1 MVGVS
6 ESRPRT
12 RRSVRALPALLR
24 SAVGLAW
31 NADRRAFAIVSGLE
45 LVSGVAIAAQV
56 YFVTKVVAALL
67 NSERG
72 EPVTRALPPII
83 ALAVLITYSGVS
95 DAIVRQQQRL
105 LAFLTERNTRRRIL
119 DVAGAVDLW
128 SYETSSFYD
137 RLRRVQTSAMTRPYF
152 LTLGLISVVGG
163 LAGAVSLAVAV
174 VLIQPMLLPLIVAS
188 GVPLWL
194 TGRRSSR
201 REFAFAVAATPVQ
214 RMRDYLDT
222 TLTGRSEAKELR
234 AFGAVATL
242 RKRYDAVYDEFTASM
257 RGHVRA
263 KQTLGI
269 VGAIGSGALLIG
281 TFAVLIWLVQN
292 HHVSL
297 SQVAG
302 AVVGIRLLSTQVNAL
317 SAGAQQVFESSL
329 FLQDLDDFLQTSPGE
344 SRATS
349 EPRGRHARAQTT
361 PSRRPAPRGFDTL
374 EVERVS
380 FNYPGSE
387 RDALDEVSLSLRSG
401 QVVALVGENGS
412 GKTTLA
418 KLLAGLYEPTAGVIR
433 WDGVDVAQYEPASL
447 RESTAVIFQDFVQY
461 QLTARENVGLGK
473 PSAIDD
479 LPAITRAAEQAGAAE
494 VLESLPLGYETILS
508 KQFKGGQDLSLG
520 QWQRVA
526 LARAFYR
533 DAPFVIL
540 DEPSASLDPRAE
552 ADLFAKVQSLLSGR
566 TVLLISH
573 RFSSVRYADHIYV
586 MRAGRVIEEGA
597 HADLMRAGGLYADL
611 FTLQAAAYMDAA
623 DLT

>member
-1 MVGVS
+1 VVRVS
-6 ESRPRT
+6 DSRQRP

-31 NADRRAFAIVSGLE
+31 NADRRAFAVVTGLE
-45 LVSGVAIAAQV
+45 LVSGLAIAAQV

-67 NSERG
+67 NSQRG
-72 EPVTRALPPII
+72 EPVTKALPPII

-163 LAGAVSLAVAV
+163 LAGAISLAVAV

-194 TGRRSSR
+194 TGRRASR
-201 REFAFAVAATPVQ
+201 REFAFAVGVTPVQ

-242 RKRYDAVYDEFTASM
+242 RKRYDEVYAEFTATI
-257 RGHVRA
+257 RGHLRV

-269 VGAIGSGALLIG
+269 IGALGSGALLIG

-302 AVVGIRLLSTQVNAL
+302 AVVGIRLLSTQVNGL
-317 SAGAQQVFESSL
+317 SAGAQQIFESSL
-329 FLQDLDDFLQTSPGE
+329 FLQDLDDFLHSSQDEPDQ
-344 SRATS
+344 
-349 EPRGRHARAQTT
+349 PRGKHARVEAA
-361 PSRRPAPRGFDTL
+361 PPRRPAPRGFDAL

-387 RDALDEVSLSLRSG
+387 REALDEVSLSLRRG

-461 QLTARENVGLGK
+461 QLTARENVGLGR

-479 LPAITRAAEQAGAAE
+479 LAAIKQAAGQAGAAE
-494 VLESLPLGYETILS
+494 ILESLPLGYETILS

-552 ADLFAKVQSLLSGR
+552 ADLFAKVQSLLAGR

-586 MRAGRVIEEGA
+586 MRAGRVVEDGA
-597 HADLMRAGGLYADL
+597 HADLMRSGGLYADL
-611 FTLQAAAYMDAA
+611 FSLQAAAYLDAA
-623 DLT
+623 DLP

>member
-1 MVGVS
+1 M
-6 ESRPRT
+6 
-12 RRSVRALPALLR
+12 RALPALLR

-31 NADRRAFAIVSGLE
+31 NADRRAFGVVAGLE
-45 LVSGVAIAAQV
+45 LVSGVAIAGQV

-67 NSERG
+67 NSQRG
-72 EPVTRALPPII
+72 QPVTKALPPII

-194 TGRRSSR
+194 TGRRASR
-201 REFAFAVAATPVQ
+201 REFAFAVGATPVQ

-242 RKRYDAVYDEFTASM
+242 RKRYDEVYAEFTAAI
-257 RGHVRA
+257 RGHLRA
-263 KQTLGI
+263 KQALGI
-269 VGAIGSGALLIG
+269 IGALGSGALLIG

-302 AVVGIRLLSTQVNAL
+302 AVVGIRLLSTQVNGL
-317 SAGAQQVFESSL
+317 SAGAQQIFESSL
-329 FLQDLDDFLQTSPGE
+329 FLQDLDDFLHSSPDE
-344 SRATS
+344 PAP
-349 EPRGRHARAQTT
+349 PRGKHARVEPAA
-361 PSRRPAPRGFDTL
+361 SRRPAPRGFDAL

-387 RDALDEVSLSLRSG
+387 REALDEVSLSLRRG

-479 LPAITRAAEQAGAAE
+479 LAAIKQAAGQAGAAE
-494 VLESLPLGYETILS
+494 ILESLPLGYETILS

-586 MRAGRVIEEGA
+586 MRAGRVVEDGA

-611 FTLQAAAYMDAA
+611 FSLQAAAYLDAA
-623 DLT
+623 DLP

>member
-1 MVGVS
+1 MVCVS
-6 ESRPRT
+6 EGPTRS
-12 RRSVRALPALLR
+12 RRSVRALPGLLR
-24 SAVGLAW
+24 SALSLSW
-31 NADRRAFAIVSGLE
+31 TADRRAFALVSGLE
-45 LVSGVAIAAQV
+45 LVGGVVIAGQV

-72 EPVTRALPPII
+72 HPVTKALPPII

-163 LAGAVSLAVAV
+163 FAGSVSLAVAV
-174 VLIQPMLLPLIVAS
+174 VVIQPMLLPLIIAS

-194 TGRRSSR
+194 TGRRQSR

-222 TLTGRSEAKELR
+222 MLTGRSEAKELR

-242 RKRYDAVYDEFTASM
+242 RKRYDQVYDEFTTAI
-257 RGHVRA
+257 RDHLRA
-263 KQTLGI
+263 KQVLGI
-269 VGAIGSGALLIG
+269 VGSVGSGALLIG

-329 FLQDLDDFLQTSPGE
+329 FLEDLDDFLQTGPG
-344 SRATS
+344 APQQ
-349 EPRGRHARAQTT
+349 PRGRHARVEAAS
-361 PSRRPAPRGFDTL
+361 SRRPAPRGFDTL

-387 RDALDEVSLSLRSG
+387 REALDEVSLSLRRG

-433 WDGVDVAQYEPASL
+433 WDGVDVAQYEPAGV

-461 QLTARENVGLGK
+461 QLTARENIGLGK

-479 LPAITRAAEQAGAAE
+479 LEAIKKAAEQAGAGE
-494 VLESLPLGYETILS
+494 ILESLPLGYETILS

-552 ADLFAKVQSLLSGR
+552 ADLFAKVQSLLAGR

>member
-1 MVGVS
+1 MVRVS
-6 ESRPRT
+6 DSRQRP

-31 NADRRAFAIVSGLE
+31 NADRRAFAVVTGLE
-45 LVSGVAIAAQV
+45 LVSGLAIAAQV

-67 NSERG
+67 NSQRG
-72 EPVTRALPPII
+72 EPVTKALPPII

-163 LAGAVSLAVAV
+163 LAGAISLAVAV

-194 TGRRSSR
+194 TGRRASR
-201 REFAFAVAATPVQ
+201 REFAFAVGVTPVQ

-242 RKRYDAVYDEFTASM
+242 RKRYDEVYAEFTATI
-257 RGHVRA
+257 RGHLRV

-269 VGAIGSGALLIG
+269 IGALGSGALLIG

-302 AVVGIRLLSTQVNAL
+302 AVVGIRLLSTQVNGL
-317 SAGAQQVFESSL
+317 SAGAQQIFESSL
-329 FLQDLDDFLQTSPGE
+329 FLQDLDDFLHSSQDEPDQ
-344 SRATS
+344 
-349 EPRGRHARAQTT
+349 PRGKHARVEAA
-361 PSRRPAPRGFDTL
+361 PPRRPAPRGFDAL

-387 RDALDEVSLSLRSG
+387 REALDEVSLSLRRG

-461 QLTARENVGLGK
+461 QLTARENVGLGR

-479 LPAITRAAEQAGAAE
+479 LAAIKQAAGQAGAAE
-494 VLESLPLGYETILS
+494 ILESLPLGYETILS

-552 ADLFAKVQSLLSGR
+552 ADLFAKVQSLLAGR

-586 MRAGRVIEEGA
+586 MRAGRVVEDGA
-597 HADLMRAGGLYADL
+597 HADLMRSGGLYADL
-611 FTLQAAAYMDAA
+611 FSLQAAAYLDAA
-623 DLT
+623 DLP